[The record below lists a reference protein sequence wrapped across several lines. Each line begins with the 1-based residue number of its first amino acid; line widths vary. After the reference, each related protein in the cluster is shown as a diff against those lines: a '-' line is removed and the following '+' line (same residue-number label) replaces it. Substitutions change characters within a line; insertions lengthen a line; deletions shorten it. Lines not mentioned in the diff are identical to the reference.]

1 MSSRWQRLENRLF
14 RVAVERLG
22 AEIDHTWILE
32 VAGRQSRAPRF
43 VPVKVL
49 KVETERF
56 LVSLYAGSSWTRN
69 LRAASGQARLRRHA
83 STVQVTAVEVPPP
96 QRPAVL
102 RAYLAAATRGQTLD
116 ILGAGR
122 RDPADD
128 HLRRIAADHP
138 VFRLVLAPGVVWPDD
153 RPAAGAGAGLTGRL
167 RPAPCAAIS
176 GAAGL
181 VSGACLILFFGLAR
195 PVSGEPS
202 AWSWLGAANDLT
214 SAVQAAALI
223 PVALTLRDLVPGAG
237 VRRWTTIGVS
247 AMAAA
252 TILPLLLVAGLLPFA
267 VQAPLVTLAIVVMF
281 CWMFA
286 ISRAGGRAGAL
297 TQSTARAGMAT
308 TLALGSA
315 GLAAA
320 LAAALPSGSA
330 ARLIAIGVGAA
341 AGVVAWLGFPVWTL
355 LLQPTLRRST
365 VRSTLLPIGGS
376 NGQVRRPAG
385 TPGHG

>member
-1 MSSRWQRLENRLF
+1 MESRLF

-32 VAGRQSRAPRF
+32 VAGRRSGVPRF
-43 VPVKVL
+43 VPVKL
-49 KVETERF
+49 LQVETERF
-56 LVSLYAGSSWTRN
+56 LVSLYGDSNWTRN
-69 LRAASGQARLRRHA
+69 LRAAGGRARLRRRA
-83 STVQVTAVEVPPP
+83 SALPVTAVELPPS

-122 RDPADD
+122 RDPEEG

-138 VFRLVLAPGVVWPDD
+138 VFRLVLQPGVTWPDD
-153 RPAAGAGAGLTGRL
+153 RPAAGARAGVTRRI

-181 VSGACLILFFGLAR
+181 VSGVCLILFFGLAR
-195 PVSGEPS
+195 PFSGEPS
-202 AWSWLGAANDLT
+202 PWSWLGPANDLT

-223 PVALTLRDLVPGAG
+223 PVALTLRDLVPGRS

-252 TILPLLLVAGLLPFA
+252 TILPLLLVAGILPFA
-267 VQAPLVTLAIVVMF
+267 VQAPLVTLAIVIMF
-281 CWMFA
+281 CWMLA
-286 ISRAGGRAGAL
+286 ISRAGGRSGAL
-297 TQSTARAGMAT
+297 GQTTARAGMVT
-308 TLALGSA
+308 TLALGA
-315 GLAAA
+315 LGLAAA
-320 LAAALPSGSA
+320 LAAALPAGSA
-330 ARLIAIGVGAA
+330 ARLVAVGAGAA
-341 AGVVAWLGFPVWTL
+341 AGTVAWLGFPAWTL

-365 VRSTLLPIGGS
+365 ADDRITEAARDL
-376 NGQVRRPAG
+376 A
-385 TPGHG
+385 